1 MTEAKTLARA
11 PRWSRKRFLDE
22 FSERAP
28 TDWGIPPDQVRIL
41 ERVIKNWLLGSPPMS
56 AVQLRLKGKQY
67 QKALEQLEC
76 HQVIRTPDDS
86 VYRPTFH
93 GLAVANAQ
101 GVRGV
106 REVTAACQTIFS
118 AAKAMFKRSPTN
130 PSLPYEEFI
139 KDMAMDDRLLIRAFQ
154 VLGDSGLGIGVGT
167 GGAAPQVF
175 VSEQVTRYSNI
186 WDYFATMIGWRVNSP
201 PFVAHLDLGTVSH
214 FDEILAV
221 VHCGS
226 DLANKAVK
234 QINSDPAAAIT
245 AARSLVEATL
255 KWVLHDANADSPT
268 ASPPAKLLKQCL
280 PHIGAVTGQTERE
293 TGIGQT
299 LLGMETALHGVAKMR
314 DELSD
319 AHGRRPGSI
328 SPSRSHARLAVGLAL
343 TISCFLVEAREAHK
357 TLITGISMVTST
369 ISGDETPA

>member
-22 FSERAP
+22 FSEQAP

-56 AVQLRLKGKQY
+56 AVQLRLKGKQF
-67 QKALEQLEC
+67 QKVLEQLEV
-76 HQVIRTPDDS
+76 HQVIRITDAS

-106 REVTAACQTIFS
+106 RQITAACQTILS
-118 AAKAMFKRSPTN
+118 LAKAMFKRSPAN
-130 PSLPYEEFI
+130 PSLPYEDFV
-139 KDMAMDDRLLIRAFQ
+139 KDMAMDDRLLTRAFQ
-154 VLGDSGLGIGVGT
+154 VLGDSGLGIGVST
-167 GGAAPQVF
+167 GSAAPLVF
-175 VSEQVTRYSNI
+175 LSEQATRYSNI
-186 WDYFATMIGWRVNSP
+186 WEYFATMIGWRASSP

-226 DLANKAVK
+226 DLANKAVN
-234 QINSDPAAAIT
+234 QINTDPAAAIT

-255 KWVLHDANADSPT
+255 KWVLHDANTDSPT
-268 ASPPAKLLKQCL
+268 VSPPAKLFKQCL
-280 PHIGAVTGQTERE
+280 LLIGAATGQAERE
-293 TGIGQT
+293 TGIGQM

-343 TISCFLVEAREAHK
+343 TISCFLVEAREAYK
-357 TLITGISMVTST
+357 TL
-369 ISGDETPA
+369 

>member
-1 MTEAKTLARA
+1 MTEAKTLPRA

-22 FSERAP
+22 FSGRAP
-28 TDWGIPPDQVRIL
+28 TDWGIPPNQIRIL
-41 ERVIKNWLLGSPPMS
+41 ERVIKNWLVGSPPMS

-67 QKALEQLEC
+67 QTALEQLEVG
-76 HQVIRTPDDS
+76 QIIRTPDDS

-106 REVTAACQTIFS
+106 RQITAACQTIFS
-118 AAKAMFKRSPTN
+118 AAKAMFRRSPTN
-130 PSLPYEEFI
+130 PSLPYEDFV
-139 KDMAMDDRLLIRAFQ
+139 KDLAMDDMLAIRAFQ
-154 VLGDSGLGIGVGT
+154 VLGDSGLGIGVSPGGT
-167 GGAAPQVF
+167 APLVF

-186 WDYFATMIGWRVNSP
+186 WDYFATTIGWRASSSP
-201 PFVAHLDLGTVSH
+201 LIAHLDLGAISH

-226 DLANKAVK
+226 DLANKATN
-234 QINSDPAAAIT
+234 QINTDPAAAIT

-268 ASPPAKLLKQCL
+268 VSPPAKLFKQCL
-280 PHIGAVTGQTERE
+280 PHIGAAAGQVERE
-293 TGIGQT
+293 TGIGQM

-357 TLITGISMVTST
+357 TL
-369 ISGDETPA
+369 